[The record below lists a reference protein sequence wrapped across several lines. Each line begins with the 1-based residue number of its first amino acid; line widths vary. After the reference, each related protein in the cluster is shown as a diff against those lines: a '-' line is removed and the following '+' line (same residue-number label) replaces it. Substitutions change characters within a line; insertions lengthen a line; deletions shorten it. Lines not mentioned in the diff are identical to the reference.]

1 MLGRHVLGIGWHQI
15 GMVCRPVLWNS
26 HTGLG
31 GLASRWRVKWVA
43 CFWSHLFCVVEDAC
57 FAELFACEVT
67 IAACG
72 GILVA
77 ESVGIC

>member
-1 MLGRHVLGIGWHQI
+1 MEQPHRSWWIGI
-15 GMVCRPVLWNS
+15 
-26 HTGLG
+26 T
-31 GLASRWRVKWVA
+31 RVKWVA

-57 FAELFACEVT
+57 FAELFACEVI